1 MKLALTSFDVGYLLR
16 GDVFNIPSESP
27 YERINFCKRVKWR
40 QLLGQSQSPLPYL
53 STGNPAGLICVGPVH
68 AAMVSVNLSV
78 NKSCFIW
85 KTLFALNH
93 PSLLVLKVFLCLLLH
108 DSLIAERRGLMKT
121 SYLEVSCLK
130 SFVLETLTC
139 ISI

>member
-1 MKLALTSFDVGYLLR
+1 MQTCQMEIASWL
-16 GDVFNIPSESP
+16 E
-27 YERINFCKRVKWR
+27 
-40 QLLGQSQSPLPYL
+40 SPLPRL
-53 STGNPAGLICVGPVH
+53 STENPAGLICAGPVH

-85 KTLFALNH
+85 KTLFAWNH

-108 DSLIAERRGLMKT
+108 DSLISERRSLLKT

-139 ISI
+139 TSIWVKAKGEVVQCLFQRDSSELVA